1 MSARPKNP
9 VRPPRPLSIGPQDIR
24 VVNGAE
30 LFRIAFASSPF
41 ALAWGRLRSW
51 GPVARCRWDPHPE
64 PPGDHPGE
72 GVLYTSGDL
81 ITCVAEVFADTRV
94 IDTRCDTPVLQ
105 IWQATRAMRL
115 LNLIGPSGGQWALR
129 NGASAALNSA
139 PRSTCRAWA
148 RAVREQAPDLD
159 GLVVKSTMTDRE
171 MAVLFAPAASSIPP
185 RPHASVPLADPT
197 MYALLVSVAHRIGYT
212 VV

>member
-9 VRPPRPLSIGPQDIR
+9 VRPPGPLSIDPQDIS
-24 VVNGAE
+24 VVDGAE
-30 LFRIAFASSPF
+30 LFRITFASSPF

-51 GPVARCRWDPHPE
+51 GPVAKCRWDPHPQ

-72 GVLYTSGDL
+72 GVLYTAGDL
-81 ITCVAEVFADTRV
+81 MTCVAEVFADTRI

-115 LNLIGPSGGQWALR
+115 LNLSGQWALR
-129 NGASAALNSA
+129 NGASAALDSA

-159 GLVVKSTMTDRE
+159 GLAVRSTMTGRG
-171 MAVLFAPAASSIPP
+171 MTVLFAPAASSIPP
-185 RPHASVPLADPT
+185 RPRDSVPLTDST
-197 MYALLVSVAHRIGYT
+197 IYALLVSLAPRIGYT

>member
-1 MSARPKNP
+1 M
-9 VRPPRPLSIGPQDIR
+9 
-24 VVNGAE
+24 
-30 LFRIAFASSPF
+30 
-41 ALAWGRLRSW
+41 
-51 GPVARCRWDPHPE
+51 
-64 PPGDHPGE
+64 
-72 GVLYTSGDL
+72 
-81 ITCVAEVFADTRV
+81 TCVAEVFADTRI

-159 GLVVKSTMTDRE
+159 GLAVRSTMTGRG
-171 MAVLFAPAASSIPP
+171 MTVLFAPATSSIPP
-185 RPHASVPLADPT
+185 RPRDSVPLTDST
-197 MYALLVSVAHRIGYT
+197 IYALLVSLAPRIGYT

>member
-9 VRPPRPLSIGPQDIR
+9 VRPPGPLSIGPQDIS
-24 VVNGAE
+24 VVDGAE
-30 LFRIAFASSPF
+30 LFRITFASSPF

-72 GVLYTSGDL
+72 GVLYTAGDL
-81 ITCVAEVFADTRV
+81 MTCVAEVFADTRI

-105 IWQATRAMRL
+105 I
-115 LNLIGPSGGQWALR
+115 
-129 NGASAALNSA
+129 
-139 PRSTCRAWA
+139 
-148 RAVREQAPDLD
+148 DLD
-159 GLVVKSTMTDRE
+159 GLAVRSTMTGRG
-171 MAVLFAPAASSIPP
+171 MTVLFAPAASSIPP
-185 RPHASVPLADPT
+185 RPRDSVPLTDST
-197 MYALLVSVAHRIGYT
+197 IYALLVSLAPRIGYT

>member
-1 MSARPKNP
+1 MSVRPKNP
-9 VRPPRPLSIGPQDIR
+9 IRPPRPLSVGPQDIH
-24 VVNGAE
+24 VVDGVK
-30 LFRIAFASSPF
+30 LFRITFALSPF

-72 GVLYTSGDL
+72 GVLYTAGDL
-81 ITCVAEVFADTRV
+81 MTCVAEVFANTRV
-94 IDTRCDTPVLQ
+94 IDTRCDTPILQ

-115 LNLIGPSGGQWALR
+115 LDLSSLSGGQWALR

-159 GLVVKSTMTDRE
+159 GLAVKSTMTDRE

-185 RPHASVPLADPT
+185 RPRDSVPLTDST
-197 MYALLVSVAHRIGYT
+197 IYALLVRLAPRIGYT

>member
-9 VRPPRPLSIGPQDIR
+9 VRPPGPLSIGPQDIS

-30 LFRIAFASSPF
+30 LFRITFASSPF

-72 GVLYTSGDL
+72 GVLYAAGDL
-81 ITCVAEVFADTRV
+81 MTCVAEVFADTRV

-105 IWQATRAMRL
+105 TWQATRAMRL
-115 LNLIGPSGGQWALR
+115 LDLSGGQWALR
-129 NGASAALNSA
+129 NGASAALNGA

-159 GLVVKSTMTDRE
+159 GLAVKSTMTDRK

-185 RPHASVPLADPT
+185 RPRASVPLADPT
-197 MYALLVSVAHRIGYT
+197 MYAFLVRRAPRIGYT